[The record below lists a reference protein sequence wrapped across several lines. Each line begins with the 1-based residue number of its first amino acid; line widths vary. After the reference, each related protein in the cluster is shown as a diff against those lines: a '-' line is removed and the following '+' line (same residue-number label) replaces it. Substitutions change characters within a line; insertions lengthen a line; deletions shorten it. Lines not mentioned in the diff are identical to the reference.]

1 MNVSN
6 NGPDRSGSNAIA
18 LDRTSIILP
27 CPKIRINTRVC
38 TEPARSKPLEFYS
51 EEREERKKM
60 SIDDVQYL
68 KDNGATDSIMLFVD
82 SSKRDYVFYPSPSEY
97 VVRFN
102 EPIRMVTGL
111 EILDGTIPSTMYNID
126 TFNNMLK
133 IYLFDEDDI
142 DTGSYKGLTLQHI
155 FAELGIVARIFRYL
169 DRQMDK
175 DILVVSGGQYDHA
188 VDDGFEPLEYDD
200 PEQNELSSPAII
212 LVRRLY
218 HPNII
223 SVGVGRFRNNPEY
236 TIVDFRG
243 PLTFNPNRS
252 GTERVRENDE
262 FVQDFTFA
270 IRNDEPARDVL
281 LNDMR
286 MCIIDRKPDG
296 VIEVIHYKP
305 IETKIGSL
313 ESYTS
318 SINDYRYQVH
328 IRCRFNFMRI
338 GNYKIEIL
346 QDRLDSDL
354 EPLGFQ
360 VTPPREDEDA
370 DFTFKLQFTNDTR
383 FLIDFDGST
392 MRDVLGYD
400 SLAGV
405 SNNPSQLE
413 QVGDGRT
420 TNEGLFRYER
430 FIFRNKFRMYG
441 SVFNPGRNRWS
452 LISPGIINLSGERYA
467 TLRCKEIEE
476 HMNQFDVENHNNNGI
491 GTFKLASGNQ
501 ITFVRF
507 DFMSLS
513 RRPFHPIGKLDRLT
527 FRFERR
533 DGGIYDFKGINHQ
546 MLINIK
552 HLVTEQRM
560 KFEGSVLNP
569 SYNPDILSYGLAR
582 TNYRV
587 EEEAQGGM
595 REALQ
600 DGSYADE
607 ADVALMRAMGG
618 GGAHQFDAPRVDDRE
633 FDYSSD
639 DSFEDDDE
647 VTIGQQHLR
656 GGRSHRPPL
665 LEQENVDD
673 GDDVSSSASH
683 SSSSMSSS
691 SSSADLSTHTTYK
704 WSSATY

>member
-1 MNVSN
+1 
-6 NGPDRSGSNAIA
+6 
-18 LDRTSIILP
+18 
-27 CPKIRINTRVC
+27 
-38 TEPARSKPLEFYS
+38 
-51 EEREERKKM
+51 M

-68 KDNGATDSIMLFVD
+68 KDNGATDSVVLFVD
-82 SSKRDYVFYPSPSEY
+82 SSKRDYTFYPSPSEY

-102 EPIRMVTGL
+102 EPIRMVTGV

-126 TFNNMLK
+126 VFNNMLK

-142 DTGSYKGLTLQHI
+142 DPGPYDGLTLQNI
-155 FAELGIVARIFRYL
+155 FAEMGIVNRILRYL
-169 DRQMDK
+169 DRQLDK

-188 VDDGFEPLEYDD
+188 VEDGFQPLEYDD
-200 PEQNELSSPAII
+200 PEPNEISSPAII

-218 HPNII
+218 HPTII
-223 SVGVGRFRNNPEY
+223 STGVNRFRNNPEF
-236 TIVDFRG
+236 TIVNFRG
-243 PLTFNPNRS
+243 YMTFNPRRNTNNIGLR
-252 GTERVRENDE
+252 GDDE

-281 LNDMR
+281 VNDMR

-296 VIEVIHYKP
+296 VVEVIHYKP
-305 IETKIGSL
+305 IETTINSL
-313 ESYTS
+313 ESYTGDF
-318 SINDYRYQVH
+318 NDYRFQVH

-338 GNYKIEIL
+338 GNYRIEML

-405 SNNPSQLE
+405 SNNPDQL
-413 QVGDGRT
+413 VRTGDGRT
-420 TNEGLFRYER
+420 ATEGLFRYER
-430 FIFRNKFRMYG
+430 FVFRNRFRMYG
-441 SVFNPGRNRWS
+441 AVFNPGRNRWS

-476 HMNQFDVENHNNNGI
+476 HMNQFEIENHNNNGI

-513 RRPFHPIGKLDRLT
+513 RRPFHPIGKLDRLS

-533 DGGIYDFKGINHQ
+533 DGSLYDFKGINHQ

-569 SYNPDILSYGLAR
+569 SYNPDILSYSLAR
-582 TNYRV
+582 TNFRV
-587 EEEAQGGM
+587 EEETPGGM

-607 ADVALMRAMGG
+607 ADVTLMRAMGG
-618 GGAHQFDAPRVDDRE
+618 GNTQQFDAPRVDDRE

-665 LEQENVDD
+665 LEQENADD
-673 GDDVSSSASH
+673 GDDLSSSDSPS
-683 SSSSMSSS
+683 SSSSMSPS
-691 SSSADLSTHTTYK
+691 SSSADLSTPTK
-704 WSSATY
+704 SASIYV